1 LRQSSLRPDSQ
12 SLGPD
17 AHPRRFVGR
26 FRRRRCHGHGLAATG
41 SDTGGSIRIP
51 AHYCGLAG
59 FKPTF
64 GLVSKYGALPL
75 AFSLDHVGP
84 ITQTIRDSAL
94 MLDALAGHDPK
105 DPSSVQRP
113 AGSFVP
119 GPADAADVLKA
130 VRILLPRNYYFE
142 NIDPDVRR
150 VVLLAAQAVEAAG
163 GTLVMGPV
171 PDANHLNAVANV
183 TFSVEAAS
191 VHEPYLRKRRA
202 DYASMSPPP
211 WTSAA
216 RSPQQPMSRRSGF
229 VPVSSR
235 SGACPSTRRIAS

>member
-1 LRQSSLRPDSQ
+1 
-12 SLGPD
+12 
-17 AHPRRFVGR
+17 
-26 FRRRRCHGHGLAATG
+26 
-41 SDTGGSIRIP
+41 
-51 AHYCGLAG
+51 
-59 FKPTF
+59 
-64 GLVSKYGALPL
+64 
-75 AFSLDHVGP
+75 
-84 ITQTIRDSAL
+84 

-163 GTLVMGPV
+163 GTFVMGPV
-171 PDANHLNAVANV
+171 PDANQLNAVANV

-191 VHEPYLRKRRA
+191 VHEPSLRKRRA
-202 DYASMSPPP
+202 DYGLDV
-211 WTSAA
+211 AA
-216 RSPQQPMSRRSGF
+216 TMDVGRAIPATAYVQAQRLRTRLQQ
-229 VPVSSR
+229 
-235 SGACPSTRRIAS
+235 SGACPSTRRIASCPRLSRRRPADRANHFDVVGQMEDVRIASTRLLRGNNAWLPHGGRPGRLPPAGLPWASS